1 MIHYDCH
8 AHVYEHINAVKGA
21 RYVPATPA
29 TLAHWRRHLNKHDL
43 IGGVIVQVSF
53 LGTDNTQLCEALAQL
68 DSACF
73 AGVAV
78 VSPSVDEQ
86 EIDRLYEAGV
96 RGFRWNLIRGAD
108 LPTLDD
114 PQVQRFLNAIYSR
127 GMHIELHLES
137 PRLAGF
143 IGPLLDIG
151 GTVVV
156 DHLGLPSEP
165 DPLLDPWLQAIT
177 AHQNLSGLYVKFSAP
192 YRTPFDILPHA
203 TAIQSL
209 LLPDHVIWGSD
220 WPHTQHESTIDYSRV
235 AMQKTKLSIES
246 DSRAVLTL
254 YGLQ

>member
-8 AHVYEHINAVKGA
+8 AHVYEYINAVKGA
-21 RYVPATPA
+21 RYVPVAPA
-29 TLAHWRRHLNKHDL
+29 TLSRWRQHLDKHEL
-43 IGGVIVQVSF
+43 TGGVIVQVSF

-78 VSPSVDEQ
+78 VSPTVDEQ

-96 RGFRWNLIRGAD
+96 RGFRWNLIRGAV
-108 LPTLDD
+108 LPALDN
-114 PQVQRFLNAIYSR
+114 PQIQRFLNNIYNR

-137 PRLAGF
+137 PRLADF

-151 GTVVV
+151 GNVVV

-165 DPLLDPWLQAIT
+165 DPSCDPWLQAIT
-177 AHQNLSGLYVKFSAP
+177 KHQNLSGLYVKFSAP

-203 TAIQSL
+203 TAIHSL
-209 LLPDHVIWGSD
+209 LLPDHIIWGSD
-220 WPHTQHESTIDYSRV
+220 WPHTQHESTTDYSLM
-235 AMQKTKLSIES
+235 AMQQSTLPLES
-246 DSRAVLTL
+246 DSLAVRTL